1 MTRITKQCT
10 TLLVVISL
18 LWLFPRAIVLAAED
32 HVKIHTVL
40 EQVPEAEITWVKS
53 EAEKAVEK
61 IRGVLGVAQD
71 QPIRIEIIEDV
82 GPTRINPQGT
92 IELPIRLVR
101 SREAGVV
108 REIAHVMSKHKDN
121 KFFWEGIALYFQET
135 YGKAYHFFN
144 PTGEPLDDVIRR
156 QSNGLISINQLAKD
170 WGKAKNFTTTE
181 EFILAHMEAGSFT
194 NYLVETQGQ
203 AKLRELHDSSSL
215 NYKEIYGKDLK
226 ELGAD
231 WKQFVLEKRSSQP
244 KKGLPR
250 IGYYFSK
257 EKGQDGL
264 RIDRIIPGSLAERI
278 GLIPGDRLLELEG
291 ETFTED
297 NSPRELTIRIHRIM
311 SQKEWGDS
319 ITLTV
324 LQKGVK
330 KEMTVQ
336 LQP

>member
-71 QPIRIEIIEDV
+71 QPIRIEIIDYK
-82 GPTRINPQGT
+82 GLTRINPQGT
-92 IELPIRLVR
+92 IELRIREVKC
-101 SREAGVV
+101 REEWIVHA
-108 REIAHVMSKHKDN
+108 IAHVMSRHKDN

-135 YGKAYHFFN
+135 YGRAYN
-144 PTGEPLDDVIRR
+144 PLFPSGEPLDDIIRR
-156 QSNGLISINQLAKD
+156 YRDMLVPIYRLAMD
-170 WGKAKNFTTTE
+170 WGDAKNFATSE
-181 EFILAHMEAGSFT
+181 EFILAHMEAGSFID
-194 NYLVETQGQ
+194 YLVEINGE

-215 NYKEIYGKDLK
+215 NYKRVYGKDLK
-226 ELGAD
+226 ELCGE
-231 WKQFVLEKRSSQP
+231 WERFVLEKRSTRL

-250 IGYYFSK
+250 LGITFSK

-264 RIDRIIPGSLAERI
+264 RIDSTIRGNV
-278 GLIPGDRLLELEG
+278 GLIPGDHLIALEG
-291 ETFTED
+291 ETFGED
-297 NSPRELTIRIHRIM
+297 STAREDACRIHRIL
-311 SQKEWGDS
+311 SQKVWGES

-324 LQKGVK
+324 LHEGVK
-330 KEMTVQ
+330 KEMTIV